1 MYATGLETEDKTLL
15 GTNQRC
21 AVGLLQPNYLS
32 EKGATGIGKT
42 GLSKVGGAGL
52 DGSPI
57 RSGGMW
63 TELCPNLQEYEVM
76 LL

>member
-21 AVGLLQPNYLS
+21 AVGLQQPNYLS

-42 GLSKVGGAGL
+42 GLSKGGGAGL

-57 RSGGMW
+57 RSGGTW
-63 TELCPNLQEYEVM
+63 TELRPHLQEYEVM

>member
-21 AVGLLQPNYLS
+21 AVGLLQRNYLS

-42 GLSKVGGAGL
+42 GLSKGGQ
-52 DGSPI
+52 D
-57 RSGGMW
+57 
-63 TELCPNLQEYEVM
+63 
-76 LL
+76 

>member
-21 AVGLLQPNYLS
+21 AFGLLQPNYLS
-32 EKGATGIGKT
+32 GKGATGIGKT

-57 RSGGMW
+57 RSGGTW
-63 TELCPNLQEYEVM
+63 T
-76 LL
+76 

>member
-1 MYATGLETEDKTLL
+1 MSATGLEREDKTLL

-32 EKGATGIGKT
+32 GKGATGIGKS
-42 GLSKVGGAGL
+42 GLSKGRAGL

-57 RSGGMW
+57 RSGGTW
-63 TELCPNLQEYEVM
+63 TELRLNLQEHEVM